1 MTSYTREQAREHLY
15 ATLFNTWDDLDAG
28 WRSLVADDEVSPA
41 YTASPQ
47 IEWDNREPSETDGMD
62 KPILFVYVRH
72 FNEQGTGVGGL
83 ESQGG
88 GRSRV
93 IRRHQGFVLVRVYSP
108 QDGGL
113 KTGDRLAYVVKS
125 AFAGK
130 RGFAAGNGIS
140 FRSVR
145 VTEVGL
151 VKGRYEHLVTADFEY
166 DEIIST
172 GA

>member
-1 MTSYTREQAREHLY
+1 MTSYTREQARDHLY
-15 ATLFNTWDDLDAG
+15 NTLFKTWDDLDRG
-28 WRSLVADDEVSPA
+28 WRSIMADDDVSPA
-41 YTASPQ
+41 YTSAPQ
-47 IEWDNREPSETDGMD
+47 IEWDNQEPADTAGTN
-62 KPILFVYVRH
+62 KPILFAYVRH
-72 FNEQGTGVGGL
+72 YNEQGVGVGGL

-93 IRRHQGFVLVRVYSP
+93 IRRHQGFVLIRVYSP
-108 QDGGL
+108 EDGGL

-125 AFAGK
+125 SFAGK
-130 RGFAAGNGIS
+130 RGFGAGNGIS
-140 FRSVR
+140 FQSVR
-145 VTEVGL
+145 VTEIGL